1 MSSPS
6 PEAAGS
12 PAPRVRSTRQK
23 AAVDAALERIEDF
36 VSAQELHA
44 RLKDAGERVS
54 LATVYRTLQQRLE
67 DGDVDTLRR
76 EDGEAVYRRCAV
88 DDHHHH
94 LVCRVCWTAVEVTAD
109 PVEDWAARVAA
120 EHGFAA
126 PRHTVEVT
134 GVCAA
139 CTAAGRA

>member
-6 PEAAGS
+6 PEAADS

-126 PRHTVEVT
+126 PRHTVEIT